1 MCAVDRFEGGPHD
14 QRRRIDHAARQAA
27 ATGLRA
33 LRRRARRGGLLAVAT
48 PASAQSTGVCAVLD
62 GIDQLNDGFFGAG
75 SGLGAD
81 GALGELHRT
90 LAGIPIAGAVLRAVV
105 AAIDGCDV

>member
-1 MCAVDRFEGGPHD
+1 MTRDAASTT
-14 QRRRIDHAARQAA
+14 QRRRSRRPLFGPFVAALIVAA
-27 ATGLRA
+27 
-33 LRRRARRGGLLAVAT
+33 LLAVAT
-48 PASAQSTGVCAVLD
+48 PASAQSTGVCAFLD
-62 GIDQLNDGFFGAG
+62 GINELNEGFFGAS

-90 LAGIPIAGAVLRAVV
+90 LAGIPIAGAVLRALV

>member
-1 MCAVDRFEGGPHD
+1 MTRDAASATQRGRPRRPVFGPFV
-14 QRRRIDHAARQAA
+14 AALVVA
-27 ATGLRA
+27 
-33 LRRRARRGGLLAVAT
+33 GLLAVAT

-90 LAGIPIAGAVLRAVV
+90 IAGIPIAGAVLRAVV

>member
-1 MCAVDRFEGGPHD
+1 MTANAASTT
-14 QRRRIDHAARQAA
+14 QRRTSRRPLFGPFVAALVVAA
-27 ATGLRA
+27 
-33 LRRRARRGGLLAVAT
+33 LLAVAT

-62 GIDQLNDGFFGAG
+62 GIDQLNDGFFGSS
-75 SGLGAD
+75 SGLGAG